1 MKPLSADS
9 FLARQLDRLASALMR
24 HPGWFFYPQ
33 IFLFIA
39 SILFTVKF
47 LQFDT
52 DRNKLVSGD
61 KLYHH
66 NFLQFQKEFPQ
77 QDDLVVVVE
86 SDDVEKN
93 RQFVERLGARLEVE
107 TNLFKDVFYKG
118 DLTMMGAKALLFV
131 PEKDLVNLRDTL
143 RDDLPFIQKF
153 LQATNLVSFYDLVN
167 TQFRTA
173 GREKNAQ
180 TDSLVKSLPALER
193 ILQQARASLA
203 RAGAPPSPG
212 VTSLF
217 DAGDASELQ
226 TYITFNHGKIFLAT
240 AHAPTDE
247 KNEDAVKRM
256 RQLIAETKSEVTGV
270 NVGFTGQPVL
280 DLDEMTQSQIDTTRA
295 SIVSLI
301 LCALI
306 FIYGYNETGRP
317 IKATICLIVGLAY
330 TLAFATLV
338 IGHLNILTITFL
350 PMLIGL
356 AIDFGVHLITRYE
369 EELRHGKKSKDAL
382 TKAMVF
388 TGQGIFMGALTTAGA
403 FLAMAFTDFK
413 GIREMGIICGGGLMI
428 CLVPMMTLLPIL
440 LLRGRQNV
448 LDHKIG
454 QAERR
459 ARIENFWLQRP
470 IFVTLVVV
478 TLCAVAAIEA
488 RRVYFD
494 YNLLDMQSASL
505 PAVIY
510 EEKLITSADKSV
522 LFGAVVADS
531 LDEAVQLE
539 KQIRALTNVVAD
551 VESIARFLH
560 QDQDEKLQL
569 ISQIKNVV
577 APLRFNPPDLQPANI
592 EELSRTLYS
601 LNGYLGLAQKE
612 TRTNDPV
619 LTAELASLQN
629 ASQEFRK
636 AALAGDDEARAGQ
649 AEKIG
654 QFQQAFFND
663 LRQTFQT
670 LQRQDD
676 RAPLRVEDLPG
687 PLRDRFVG
695 VNGKFLLQVYPKKN
709 IWIRANQKEFIE
721 TLRHALDPQNQ
732 NHPVITGAPVQFYEY
747 TSLLKDSYLTAA
759 WYSLI
764 AIAIMVYIHFRSV
777 LAVILSLVPVA
788 IGTLWLIGLMGA
800 FNVPFNPANIMT
812 LPLVIGIGVTNGIHI
827 LNRFA
832 EEHTPGILS
841 RSTGKAV
848 LVSGLTA
855 IAGFGSLMLAKHRG
869 IHSLGVVM
877 SVGIAMCMIAGLTF
891 LPALLIL
898 LGRRR
903 TLIKNPVRQ
912 KSQHRELEEP
922 R

>member
-1 MKPLSADS
+1 
-9 FLARQLDRLASALMR
+9 
-24 HPGWFFYPQ
+24 
-33 IFLFIA
+33 
-39 SILFTVKF
+39 
-47 LQFDT
+47 
-52 DRNKLVSGD
+52 
-61 KLYHH
+61 
-66 NFLQFQKEFPQ
+66 
-77 QDDLVVVVE
+77 
-86 SDDVEKN
+86 
-93 RQFVERLGARLEVE
+93 
-107 TNLFKDVFYKG
+107 
-118 DLTMMGAKALLFV
+118 
-131 PEKDLVNLRDTL
+131 
-143 RDDLPFIQKF
+143 
-153 LQATNLVSFYDLVN
+153 
-167 TQFRTA
+167 
-173 GREKNAQ
+173 
-180 TDSLVKSLPALER
+180 
-193 ILQQARASLA
+193 
-203 RAGAPPSPG
+203 
-212 VTSLF
+212 
-217 DAGDASELQ
+217 
-226 TYITFNHGKIFLAT
+226 
-240 AHAPTDE
+240 
-247 KNEDAVKRM
+247 
-256 RQLIAETKSEVTGV
+256 
-270 NVGFTGQPVL
+270 
-280 DLDEMTQSQIDTTRA
+280 
-295 SIVSLI
+295 
-301 LCALI
+301 
-306 FIYGYNETGRP
+306 
-317 IKATICLIVGLAY
+317 
-330 TLAFATLV
+330 
-338 IGHLNILTITFL
+338 
-350 PMLIGL
+350 
-356 AIDFGVHLITRYE
+356 
-369 EELRHGKKSKDAL
+369 
-382 TKAMVF
+382 
-388 TGQGIFMGALTTAGA
+388 
-403 FLAMAFTDFK
+403 
-413 GIREMGIICGGGLMI
+413 
-428 CLVPMMTLLPIL
+428 
-440 LLRGRQNV
+440 LRGRQNV

-812 LPLVIGIGVTNGIHI
+812 LPLVIGIGVTNGVHI